1 MCMYNHA
8 YGEKEKKIFY
18 GFVCYF
24 SDDTENQYVWY
35 TLIYV

>member
-8 YGEKEKKIFY
+8 YGEKKFC
-18 GFVCYF
+18 GFVCHF